1 MINHHDFGSD
11 RYYGTEL
18 DNLESIT
25 ERISERGARN
35 VSRLIETSLR
45 RANEESG
52 TYTSKQLQVLTGLLD
67 PGYVREISNR
77 GYTVLMAEKS
87 VLISSETLI
96 NARSTEGIEMLS
108 QLATPIA
115 LGMLVN
121 DVHVGW
127 ELKTLYVDP
136 DKQGKGIG
144 SKILGMLE
152 EKARSIG
159 VEKLY
164 GEAALFPATQQLYE
178 RRGYELKNNVSYD
191 VDGQDLAFRVTEKRL

>member
-45 RANEESG
+45 RANQEAK
-52 TYTSKQLQVLTGLLD
+52 TYTSEQLNLLIRLLS
-67 PGYVREISNR
+67 PEYVRKTSNS

-87 VLISSETLI
+87 VLVTSEMLI
-96 NARSTEGIEMLS
+96 NAQSKDGTEMLS
-108 QLATPIA
+108 RLATPIA
-115 LGMLVN
+115 SGMLVN
-121 DVHVGW
+121 DVHIGW

-178 RRGYELKNNVSYD
+178 RRGYELKNNVTYD
-191 VDGQDLAFRVTEKRL
+191 VDGQDLTFRVTEKQL